1 MWRPHW
7 RKMTWAIVIFSAL
20 MLLWLIVGI
29 TSADNSSHCAH
40 ETSRFF
46 SRNDCT
52 AARDVGTG
60 TGIGVAIVSVLW
72 FVGFVVL
79 SVIWFMTRPRG
90 RDCPVCGEKV
100 KRGRTTCPSCNYDFA
115 AAVGHAPTQSYQS
128 G

>member
-1 MWRPHW
+1 MRRPHW
-7 RKMTWAIVIFSAL
+7 RKMTWAIVIFSGL

-46 SRNDCT
+46 SKSDCT

-60 TGIGVAIVSVLW
+60 IGAAIISTLW
-72 FVGFVVL
+72 FVGFLVL
-79 SVIWFMTRPRG
+79 SLIWFMTRPRG

-100 KRGRTTCPSCNYDFA
+100 KRGRTTCSGCNYDFA
-115 AAVGHAPTQSYQS
+115 AMAGHALPAQD
-128 G
+128 

>member
-1 MWRPHW
+1 MGRPHW
-7 RKMTWAIVIFSAL
+7 RKMTWAIVIFSVL
-20 MLLWLIVGI
+20 MLLWLIVGV

-46 SRNDCT
+46 SKSDCT

-60 TGIGVAIVSVLW
+60 IGAAIISTLW
-72 FVGFVVL
+72 FIGFLVL
-79 SVIWFMTRPRG
+79 SLIWLMTRPRG

-100 KRGRTTCPSCNYDFA
+100 KRGRTTCPGCNYDFA
-115 AAVGHAPTQSYQS
+115 AAAGHSPAQGYQS

>member
-1 MWRPHW
+1 MGRPHW

-29 TSADNSSHCAH
+29 TSADNSSHCAQ

-46 SRNDCT
+46 SKSDCT

-60 TGIGVAIVSVLW
+60 IGAAIISTLW
-72 FVGFVVL
+72 FIGFLVL
-79 SVIWFMTRPRG
+79 SLIWFMTRPRG

-100 KRGRTTCPSCNYDFA
+100 KKGRTTCSACSYDFA
-115 AAVGHAPTQSYQS
+115 AAAGHASEQRYQS
-128 G
+128 T